1 MLKEFGKLAGRTFAR
16 FPPGSEMDRAQREIV
31 GGLFTKN
38 TGLCKLERG
47 CIRAE
52 ACPVPE
58 G

>member
-1 MLKEFGKLAGRTFAR
+1 LLKEFGKLAGRTFAR
-16 FPPGSEMDRAQREIV
+16 CPPDSVMDQAQRKIV

-47 CIRAE
+47 RIRAE
-52 ACPVPE
+52 TCPVPE